1 MTGNGKKASGPGP
14 LDRRRFLQAGALGGA
29 LALTRPS
36 PGAPGLSQGEREGPP
51 ELLAPEFGLIDVNV
65 YVSHWPF
72 RRLPDDETPEL
83 VARLKSRNV
92 MRAWAG
98 SFDALLHRDVAAVNT
113 RLAQEC
119 RLYGD
124 GLLVPFGVV
133 NPKLP
138 DWEDDLRRCQE
149 EHGMPGIRLHPNYHG
164 YDLADAEFRRL
175 LELAAERRLI
185 VQVALTMEDERTQHP
200 LVRVPHVDAQPL
212 AEQARRFPGLRLVLI
227 NAFRSLRP
235 AALGALAEVRNVSF
249 DIAMLENVGG
259 VGTLVERV
267 GAGRVLFGSYAP
279 FYYFESALL
288 KMKESKLAFE
298 HSMPVSIENA
308 RAILP

>member
-1 MTGNGKKASGPGP
+1 MSRNGEKASGP

-29 LALTRPS
+29 LALTRP
-36 PGAPGLSQGEREGPP
+36 AAALSQGAREGFDP
-51 ELLAPEFGLIDVNV
+51 LLQGRAISVVDVNV

-83 VARLKSRNV
+83 VARLKSKGV
-92 MRAWAG
+92 TRAWAG

-119 RLYGD
+119 RLYGE
-124 GLLVPFGVV
+124 GVLVPFGAV

-149 EHGMPGIRLHPNYHG
+149 EHAMPGIRLHPNYHG
-164 YDLADAEFRRL
+164 YTLADPDCARL
-175 LELAAERRLI
+175 LELAAARNLI
-185 VQVALTMEDERTQHP
+185 VQIALTMEDERTQHP

-212 AEQARRFPGLRLVLI
+212 AEQARRLPGLHFVLI

-235 AALGALAEVRNVSF
+235 AALGALAKVSNISF
-249 DIAMLENVGG
+249 DIAMLEGVGG
-259 VGTLVERV
+259 VGGLVERV
-267 GAGRVLFGSYAP
+267 GASRVLFGSYAP
-279 FYYFESALL
+279 FYYFESAFS
-288 KMKESKLAFE
+288 KMDESEFE
-298 HSMPVSIENA
+298 PDAYWAVWRNNA
-308 RAILP
+308 TDILP